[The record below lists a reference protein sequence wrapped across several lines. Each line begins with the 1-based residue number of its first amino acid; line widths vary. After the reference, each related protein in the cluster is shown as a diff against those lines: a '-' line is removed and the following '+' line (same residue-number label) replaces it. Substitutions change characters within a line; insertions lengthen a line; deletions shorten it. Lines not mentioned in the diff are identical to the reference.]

1 MGAAASRVR
10 PMGRP
15 FAPSE
20 FTVAWL
26 TFKGDSV
33 ENTDHRY
40 VAKKDGLVSSKLL
53 HRLFGDSTMACFVE
67 QDGEYISREMFICT
81 LAMGYDG
88 NTEDRISYI
97 FTMYS
102 IIYGLERESDGCII
116 KRDYTYLLE
125 YLEAFNFIPKK
136 FYAAFDECGIPSG
149 GMLLTAQFL
158 EWVRRYPVLIEITIE
173 GSKQCLI
180 VGFMIN
186 MIALKYRFKVIA
198 QVTNQE
204 ECGLTGMAKKLLVSH
219 NATPVLTRPQHRI
232 YHFNDGSTEVVVDV
246 HAFSYIARRG
256 IHMLLDKTSKLVIDI
271 AFVLQGE
278 TEDELPERILV
289 SSTSRKAYEHH
300 QSHRFS
306 CAEQDHAG
314 PKGDIN
320 TKFMMALQELHEIK
334 NEVNDLSQQ
343 RQRSAPVLA
352 TPSAV
357 PAPTARP
364 QRKAPLLDVDSA
376 SASQRQDGS
385 SCAGATGPEQQQPP
399 PRDLQ
404 SPRQRLQVAEMVMR
418 KLYRQNLQSE
428 RELAATKSEVASLQ
442 RRIEELESE
451 RCQTDRA
458 VPPAAPSTSSASSTL
473 CARCAAPPPPA
484 AAESR
489 DAALLSHP
497 PTAETLARIDET
509 QLEYLRHLAT
519 EQDKTISTL
528 KLRIEELSSQ
538 LLERSKPAPAPTTKL
553 ASSSRKASK
562 ARSPS
567 VATARLQGRLQDA
580 LLESE
585 RQRHSYLQ
593 LKRDFQHLLALKT
606 RSLADNPTVVNANA
620 RELVQLLERQLQQ
633 LEHEHAHNRS
643 LYNSQLFEAEQLQC
657 ESYAQQKLLA
667 DEMARLAQ
675 DVEQRD
681 ALDQQIEQCMVSVFE
696 RLHQVETENVR
707 LRASSEPR
715 R

>member
-186 MIALKYRFKVIA
+186 MIALKW
-198 QVTNQE
+198 
-204 ECGLTGMAKKLLVSH
+204 MAKKLLVSH

-256 IHMLLDKTSKLVIDI
+256 IHMLLDKTAV
-271 AFVLQGE
+271 
-278 TEDELPERILV
+278 
-289 SSTSRKAYEHH
+289 
-300 QSHRFS
+300 
-306 CAEQDHAG
+306 QDHAG

-352 TPSAV
+352 TPSAT

-385 SCAGATGPEQQQPP
+385 TCAGAIGPEQQQPP

-458 VPPAAPSTSSASSTL
+458 VPPAAPSTTSASSTL
-473 CARCAAPPPPA
+473 CARCAAPSPTA
-484 AAESR
+484 AAASR

-675 DVEQRD
+675 DVEQRG